1 MFYYNPYFSM
11 PISKGGMFK
20 NLFKGINFSSILNG
34 TQKTLNIINQTI
46 PVVKEVTPL
55 FRNGKTLLKL
65 MSEFNR
71 SDSKNENV
79 SNYENVNI
87 LNDEINKNKVS
98 ESDNY
103 SVPDNDDS
111 PVFFI

>member
-1 MFYYNPYFSM
+1 MEGLKITRVKIYKKIALVEYR
-11 PISKGGMFK
+11 GGTFCGFK
-20 NLFKGINFSSILNG
+20 LINL
-34 TQKTLNIINQTI
+34 KTLNIINQTI

-55 FRNGKTLLKL
+55 FRNGKTLLEL

>member
-11 PISKGGMFK
+11 PVSKGGMFK

-71 SDSKNENV
+71 ND
-79 SNYENVNI
+79 SNYENINSLNEEVNA
-87 LNDEINKNKVS
+87 NKKVS
-98 ESDNY
+98 ENSNY
-103 SVPDNDDS
+103 STPDNGDS
-111 PVFFI
+111 PVFFL